1 MNAISSN
8 DVSDDQAMLQ
18 MMDALDGTP
27 FGDVLGDGAYDTTE
41 CRESIRDHRGK
52 PVIPPDKSAVVQR
65 RHLNPALKPRDQAI
79 RRIADM
85 GIEGRKLWK
94 QGVGYHRRS
103 RVETF
108 MFRLKTLLGE
118 RLNPRKPAIQITES
132 TIKMHVLNRMLE
144 LGRPDT
150 YKLT

>member
-1 MNAISSN
+1 
-8 DVSDDQAMLQ
+8 
-18 MMDALDGTP
+18 MDALDGTP

-41 CRESIRDHRGK
+41 CRESICDHGGK

-65 RHLNPALKPRDQAI
+65 RDINPALESRDQAI
-79 RRIADM
+79 RRIEEM
-85 GIEGRKLWK
+85 GMEGRKLWK
-94 QGVGYHRRS
+94 QEVDYHRRS

-118 RLNPRKPAIQITES
+118 RLSSRKKATQITES

-144 LGRPDT
+144 LGRPDI
-150 YKLT
+150 YKVS